1 MPWRRT
7 SYEPPSRNGN
17 SMRKQSRV
25 LNDRRKDHPIS
36 PATIRKW
43 LKAVGSA
50 TSTRCSF
57 YAGWGSRPRHI
68 AAPQP
73 RTGGVPLAVPDDVPR
88 LRWNL
93 HKLYDTLNAAR
104 ADCGATWR
112 QAADRLRCTPSQL
125 TALRHSECTE
135 VWVFPRVGAHELCA
149 HPSPSIS
156 AFSVATVE
164 ASASP
169 STFSGRK
176 WRWNAA
182 RTCRV
187 WRSYT
192 PVISTP

>member
-7 SYEPPSRNGN
+7 SDVPPSRNGN

-25 LNDRRKDHPIS
+25 LGDRRKDHPIS
-36 PATIRKW
+36 PATIRKMAEGRGLSCQHALFLLRW
-43 LKAVGSA
+43 LGVPPEA
-50 TSTRCSF
+50 F
-57 YAGWGSRPRHI
+57 IP
-68 AAPQP
+68 APQP
-73 RTGGVPLAVPDDVPR
+73 RTGGVPLPPDDARR
-88 LRWNL
+88 LRRNL

-112 QAADRLRCTPSQL
+112 QAADRLRCTPRQL
-125 TALRHSECTE
+125 TALRIQNRTK

-149 HPSPSIS
+149 HPSPSMS

-182 RTCRV
+182 TTCRV